1 MRISVFLRT
10 LPLLLLLTSP
20 IALLAQ
26 FQQPTEEELKMT
38 TDLKAPGADAV
49 YLDIEEIAND
59 PMHYQ
64 SFYARIKVLT
74 EKGKE
79 LATVN
84 LPYLKD
90 NFQITDIKGRTIQP
104 NGTVIPFVAKP
115 EDLLISKSGNLQI
128 ERKVFTLP
136 DVKVGSILE
145 YRYQLQYGDRHFSSP
160 FWEIQR
166 RYFVHHAHYSFRPF
180 GNFMPGNQHLS
191 SLFLIDSHG
200 REVNTLMW
208 WAILPPGVT
217 VKTDMTDYKVDVT
230 DVPPS
235 PDEEWMP
242 PIQSI
247 LYNVKFYYTSALGV
261 KDFWLNEAKDW
272 SKDVDR
278 FAAPSEPI
286 RAAVAGIVAPNDSQ
300 SDKARKLY
308 EAVQA
313 LDNTDYSRKK
323 GVSELKDL
331 KLKEAKR
338 AEDTWKQKSG
348 SSEDIALL
356 YLAMARAAGLTAYAA
371 KVVDRSQG
379 IFDPAY
385 LSLYQLDD
393 TLVIVDIDGKGI
405 LVDPGEKMCPFE
417 TLSWRHSDAGG
428 LRQGPT
434 GVAFVTTPQQ
444 PYAANAEVRAGDFN
458 LDAHGA
464 ITGTARFVLSGQEAL
479 RWRQSALKND
489 PGEVKKQFDR
499 ALESTLPQG
508 VQAHVDHFIGLDTP
522 GASLMAI
529 IKVEGTLGMATAKRL
544 LVPGFLFETRSHQ
557 PFVNEAKRL
566 EPVDMHYGEQVTDQV
581 VYHLPAGFTVEGA
594 PQDTKA
600 MWEGHSAYLTSTT
613 QTPGE
618 VTVIR
623 QMVRAFTVAKPEE
636 YQALR
641 GFYQKVA
648 AGDQQDLV
656 LAAPPAAK
664 AN

>member
-1 MRISVFLRT
+1 
-10 LPLLLLLTSP
+10 
-20 IALLAQ
+20 
-26 FQQPTEEELKMT
+26 
-38 TDLKAPGADAV
+38 
-49 YLDIEEIAND
+49 
-59 PMHYQ
+59 
-64 SFYARIKVLT
+64 
-74 EKGKE
+74 
-79 LATVN
+79 
-84 LPYLKD
+84 
-90 NFQITDIKGRTIQP
+90 
-104 NGTVIPFVAKP
+104 
-115 EDLLISKSGNLQI
+115 
-128 ERKVFTLP
+128 
-136 DVKVGSILE
+136 
-145 YRYQLQYGDRHFSSP
+145 
-160 FWEIQR
+160 
-166 RYFVHHAHYSFRPF
+166 
-180 GNFMPGNQHLS
+180 MPGNHDPS
-191 SLFLIDSHG
+191 SQYLIDSHG
-200 REVNTLMW
+200 HPVNTLIW
-208 WAILPPGVT
+208 WSILPPGVA
-217 VKTDMTDYKVDVT
+217 VKTGFTGYIVDAT

-242 PIQSI
+242 PIESI
-247 LYNVKFYYTSALGV
+247 LENVKFYYTNARDAKG
-261 KDFWLNEAKDW
+261 FWLSESKDW
-272 SKDVDR
+272 SKDVDH

-286 RAAVAGIVAPNDSQ
+286 RVAVAGIVASNDSQ

-308 EAVQA
+308 DAVQA

-323 GVSELKDL
+323 GASELKDL

-338 AEDTWKQKSG
+338 AEDTWTQKSG

-385 LSLYQLDD
+385 LDLGQLDD
-393 TLVIVDIDGKGI
+393 TLVIVGIDGKGI

-417 TLSWRHSDAGG
+417 TVSWRHSDAGG
-428 LRQGPT
+428 LRQEPT
-434 GVAFVTTPQQ
+434 GVAFVTTPQV
-444 PYAANAEVRAGDFN
+444 PYAANAVLRTGDIN

-479 RWRQSALKND
+479 RWRQSALEND

-522 GASLMAI
+522 GASLMVVI
-529 IKVEGTLGMATAKRL
+529 NVEGALGMATAKRL

-566 EPVDMHYGEQVTDQV
+566 EPVDMHYGEQVADQV
-581 VYHLPAGFTVEGA
+581 VYHLPAGFTVEGT

-600 MWEGHSAYLTSTT
+600 VWQGHSAYLTSAT

-618 VTVIR
+618 ITVTR
-623 QMVRAFTVAKPEE
+623 QMARAFTMAKPEE

-648 AGDQQDLV
+648 AGNQQDLV

-664 AN
+664 GN

>member
-10 LPLLLLLTSP
+10 LPLLLLLASP

-26 FQQPTEEELKMT
+26 FQQTAEEELKMT

-49 YLDIEEIAND
+49 YLNIEEIAND
-59 PMHYQ
+59 PLHYL
-64 SFYARIKVLT
+64 SFYTRIKVLT

-84 LPYLKD
+84 LPYLKG

-145 YRYQLQYGDRHFSSP
+145 YRYQLQYDARHSLPP
-160 FWEIQR
+160 FWVIQR
-166 RYFVHHAHYSFRPF
+166 RYFVHHAHYSFRPSRTF
-180 GNFMPGNQHLS
+180 
-191 SLFLIDSHG
+191 
-200 REVNTLMW
+200 MW

-217 VKTDMTDYKVDVT
+217 VKTGFAGYIVDVT

-272 SKDVDR
+272 SKDVDH

-656 LAAPPAAK
+656 LDAPPAAK
-664 AN
+664 GN